1 MRFGYSAKVNAFF
14 LLDDEEAYRAG
25 GTWQDDIIPVTEDL
39 WRRFVSQPP
48 EGKTRGAEKN
58 GMPGWVDI
66 PDREKREADRR
77 FALKSDLLERAVD
90 EIRMLTIVQDVY
102 GLSDEEKGKLADWK
116 KYLADVY
123 RMEINSKDKVDWPR
137 APGKA

>member
-25 GTWQDDIIPVTEDL
+25 GTWQDDIIPVTEDV

-48 EGKTRGAEKN
+48 EGKTRGAGKN
-58 GMPGWVDI
+58 GMPEWVDI

-77 FALKSDLLERAVD
+77 FALKSDLLEKAVD

-102 GLSDEEKGKLADWK
+102 GLSNEEKGKLADWK